1 MRRPRHR
8 KRKHPDFATSRPP
21 FLSVAFVLECEDGAG
36 FLRPVQRGLQLREE
50 VSVVRLWLVLGSRR
64 ARLLRWPR
72 PALLSSPS
80 SRLLLLLLEGGI
92 QRLQVP
98 LLQVGDAHSAV
109 FVPIAVGTE
118 ISTRR
123 HLK

>member
-1 MRRPRHR
+1 MSRLCLNARTGLASSVLFSEACGSA
-8 KRKHPDFATSRPP
+8 KRCLWYACGLSSAVVELDF
-21 FLSVAFVLECEDGAG
+21 C
-36 FLRPVQRGLQLREE
+36 
-50 VSVVRLWLVLGSRR
+50 
-64 ARLLRWPR
+64 
-72 PALLSSPS
+72 ALLSSPS

>member
-1 MRRPRHR
+1 M
-8 KRKHPDFATSRPP
+8 
-21 FLSVAFVLECEDGAG
+21 LECEDGAG

-72 PALLSSPS
+72 LALLSSPS

-98 LLQVGDAHSAV
+98 LFRWEMLTVLCLSPLQWELRFQQGD
-109 FVPIAVGTE
+109 I
-118 ISTRR
+118 
-123 HLK
+123 

>member
-1 MRRPRHR
+1 M
-8 KRKHPDFATSRPP
+8 
-21 FLSVAFVLECEDGAG
+21 LECEDGAG
-36 FLRPVQRGLQLREE
+36 FLRPVQRGLRLREE